1 MKQAAARG
9 QPTDTVIA
17 DYQIKAKGDCL
28 RMPSKEISLT
38 REELYARVWAEP
50 MRTVAQQLGISDVG
64 LAKKCRRMKIPVP
77 GLGYWAKKTAG
88 KKVKQLPLPALRE
101 RDRETPRETT
111 VVSTVAI
118 DGESELVA
126 AQRAFEAD
134 PDNAIRVSETLRSA
148 HPLIHE
154 TIAALDGT
162 GKKDTD
168 YVGNWR
174 VPHLDIDVTKGQLR
188 RAFRIMDALVKALES
203 RGWKVANGTGD
214 DRKSYVTIFDQ
225 RIAFG
230 IRETIKKVENA
241 PPTPRRSSTGEM
253 YTPYYTKYRDE
264 PSGKLALVLRHSW
277 GHGVSKSRV
286 ESASNPTE
294 ERLNDFVMLLVRE
307 ADEDLQRHKRWEAER
322 LREAEIAARR
332 RAEEERLAKIEAR
345 RAAERARLRVLEGQA
360 ARWKASR
367 DLSAFVAA
375 IRAHLAEHP
384 SESAGSQMAEDWLA
398 WADAHARA
406 LDPRNRP
413 LADLIAECGPASEI
427 PVEED

>member
-1 MKQAAARG
+1 MGRFGTEA
-9 QPTDTVIA
+9 PTIVA
-17 DYQIKAKGDCL
+17 VYHIKAEGDRL

-38 REELYARVWAEP
+38 REELYARVWTEP

-64 LAKKCRRMKIPVP
+64 LAKKCRRMTIPVP

-101 RDRETPRETT
+101 SDRETPRETT
-111 VVSTVAI
+111 VVSTVAV

-134 PDNAIRVSETLRSA
+134 PDNAIRVSETLRSP
-148 HPLIHE
+148 HPLVQE

-162 GKKDTD
+162 GKKGTD
-168 YVGNWR
+168 HVGNWR
-174 VPHLDIDVTKGQLR
+174 VPHLDIDVTKGLLR
-188 RAFRIMDALVKALES
+188 RAFRIMDALVKALEL
-203 RGWKVANGTGD
+203 RGWKVEKGTGD

-230 IRETIKKVENA
+230 IRETIKKVEN
-241 PPTPRRSSTGEM
+241 PPEKPRRSSTGEM
-253 YTPYYTKYRDE
+253 YTPYYSKHRDE

-286 ESASNPTE
+286 ESASNPAE

-332 RAEEERLAKIEAR
+332 QAEKDRLARIEAR

-360 ARWKASR
+360 VKWRASQ
-367 DLSAFVAA
+367 DLALYVAA
-375 IRAHLAEHP
+375 IRAQLPEQP
-384 SESAGSQMAEDWLA
+384 SESAGDQSAESWLA

-406 LDPRNRP
+406 LDPLNRP
-413 LADLIAECGPASEI
+413 LADLIAECGLPSEI
-427 PVEED
+427 PIEED